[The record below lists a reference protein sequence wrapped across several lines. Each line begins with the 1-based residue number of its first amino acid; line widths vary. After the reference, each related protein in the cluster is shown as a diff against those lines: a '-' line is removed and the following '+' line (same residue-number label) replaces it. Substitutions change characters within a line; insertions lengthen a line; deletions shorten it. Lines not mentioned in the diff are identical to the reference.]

1 MRKLFVYMIYVFAL
15 KFCET
20 LPPDM
25 MTAPDP
31 NFSSPIANITVP
43 VSREAILTCVVHDLY
58 SYKIAWL
65 RVDTQTILTI
75 QNNTITK
82 NHRIGITHTENRIWQ
97 LRIRDVKESDQ
108 GWYMC
113 QINTDPMKS
122 ALGYLA
128 VVVPPDIIDYETS
141 HDMSVDEG
149 QNVTLTCTA
158 IGLPEP
164 EIEWRREQRKP
175 LMSIG
180 SEEIF
185 TIKGSTLMLRHA
197 NRHMNGAFLCIAS
210 NGVPPTVSKRIMLA
224 VNFPPAIF
232 VRHQEK
238 VYASIGQKV
247 VLECISESH
256 PNSFNYWLDPS
267 GKKIIQGGIYESMTI
282 ENVYRV
288 IMKLVIRPKDSNDFG
303 PYKCIANNTLGESE
317 KIIHLHHKTNPN
329 DARKYVLANQVDST
343 EILNSDSWDSQYYE
357 SDSTLA
363 SSASYQLLC
372 IITSILLLLSSHS

>member
-1 MRKLFVYMIYVFAL
+1 MRKLFVYLIYVFAL

-25 MTAPDP
+25 MTAADP
-31 NFSSPIANITVP
+31 NFVSPIANVTVP
-43 VSREAILTCVVHDLY
+43 VGREAVLTCIVHDLY
-58 SYKIAWL
+58 TYKVAFL

-82 NHRIGITHTENRIWQ
+82 NHRIGITHTENRMWQ

-128 VVVPPDIIDYETS
+128 VVVPPDIIDYDTS
-141 HDMSVDEG
+141 HDMTVDEG
-149 QNVTLTCTA
+149 QNVTLHCEA
-158 IGLPEP
+158 VGLPEP
-164 EIEWRREQRKP
+164 TIEWRRESKKP

-224 VNFPPAIF
+224 VNFAPTIVA
-232 VRHQEK
+232 RQEK
-238 VYASIGQKV
+238 VHASIGQKV

-267 GKKIIQGGIYESMTI
+267 GKKIIQGSIYESMTI
-282 ENVYRV
+282 DCVFRNT
-288 IMKLVIRPKDSNDFG
+288 MKLVVRLYDIDDFG
-303 PYKCIANNTLGESE
+303 AYKCIANNTYGESE
-317 KIIHLHHKTNPN
+317 KVIHIHHFDRR
-329 DARKYVLANQVDST
+329 DARKSVLVNQVEST
-343 EILNSDSWDSQYYE
+343 EFFNSEFLDSQYYE
-357 SDSTLA
+357 PGG
-363 SSASYQLLC
+363 SAITPSISYMC
-372 IITSILLLLSSHS
+372 IALLLSMLLSSS